1 MEKIEDILL
10 SAKEALIQKRT
21 NESIKLFSE
30 VLKIDPD
37 NMVALYSR
45 GTAYYT
51 MKAVSY
57 THLTLPTKA

>member
-21 NESIKLFSE
+21 DESIELFSE

-37 NMVALYSR
+37 NRVCFIQR

-51 MKAVSY
+51 MKEYQKGTS
-57 THLTLPTKA
+57 